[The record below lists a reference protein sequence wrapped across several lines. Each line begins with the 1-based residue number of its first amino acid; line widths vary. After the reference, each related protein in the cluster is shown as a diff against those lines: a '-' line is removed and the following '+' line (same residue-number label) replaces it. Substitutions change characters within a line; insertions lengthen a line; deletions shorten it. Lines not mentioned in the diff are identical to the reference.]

1 MQINTIFKNIF
12 YTFSAFLL
20 ILSLSG
26 CGTKPIHDVEQHAVP
41 SNVQSSKQ
49 VKDAIIRAGASLGWI
64 IKAKDKNH
72 LEGTLLLRTHVAKI
86 SIPYSKDAYSLIYQS
101 SQNLDYNAE
110 DKTIHNNYNGWIS
123 NLDKNIQ
130 VQLSVM

>member
-1 MQINTIFKNIF
+1 MTLKNFF

-64 IKAKDKNH
+64 IKVKDKNH

-110 DKTIHNNYNGWIS
+110 DKTIHSNYNGWIS
-123 NLDKNIQ
+123 RLNDNIQ
-130 VQLSVM
+130 IQLKVM

>member
-1 MQINTIFKNIF
+1 MKTQTSIKNLF
-12 YTFSAFLL
+12 YVFSTL
-20 ILSLSG
+20 ILMLSLSG

-41 SNVQSSKQ
+41 STIQSSDQ

-64 IKAKDKNH
+64 IKVQDKNH
-72 LEGTLLLRTHVAKI
+72 LTGTLLLRTHVAKI
-86 SIPYSKDAYSLIYQS
+86 SIPYSKDSYSLIYQS
-101 SQNLDYNAE
+101 SENLDYNPE

-123 NLDKNIQ
+123 NLDRNIQ